1 MDSAAAAASRARMRN
16 RRAATADAA
25 QAAQAARPARGVAT
39 AAGRSPGARPLL
51 SVRGPS
57 AAPAPARRGA
67 QGRGAATRA
76 SRGRPATGAASGEL
90 GRGPAPAE
98 ARHRAA
104 AGPSTNRAT
113 GDRAQPGQ
121 ARPEGPPRRGL
132 GLRRRAR
139 AQRQAGRGLSAKRP
153 PQAARPATAPRPA
166 RGRARRRGAQP
177 RQGGERGRGRR
188 PRGRYAAGIQDS
200 SCKPPAAWGKLG
212 PLRGASWPVQ
222 AGGDPR
228 RGNPVRLLPLICW
241 PPGGRSRP
249 PVGQH
254 GEPPTW
260 CARVESRE
268 LERGGG
274 PVAYAARVW
283 PLWSVKSCRGSNR
296 ARHRRQGAARNP
308 GHRRGGGGLPPRLS
322 RVKAKAGRLRR
333 ALTLSAWGGV

>member
-1 MDSAAAAASRARMRN
+1 MLSGSITGSCTIQTRGRPILGPTPCLLPSPHGSQGKAGPWPACLGLAFARRWGLRSRRRQPPAAREAQKGGPPPLMRRKPHRRPALRAALQR
-16 RRAATADAA
+16 RRAAA
-25 QAAQAARPARGVAT
+25 PERGPSYPY
-39 AAGRSPGARPLL
+39 G
-51 SVRGPS
+51 GPS

-76 SRGRPATGAASGEL
+76 SRGRPATGAASGER

-98 ARHRAA
+98 ARYRAA

-222 AGGDPR
+222 AGVDPR
-228 RGNPVRLLPLICW
+228 RG
-241 PPGGRSRP
+241 
-249 PVGQH
+249 
-254 GEPPTW
+254 
-260 CARVESRE
+260 
-268 LERGGG
+268 
-274 PVAYAARVW
+274 
-283 PLWSVKSCRGSNR
+283 
-296 ARHRRQGAARNP
+296 
-308 GHRRGGGGLPPRLS
+308 
-322 RVKAKAGRLRR
+322 
-333 ALTLSAWGGV
+333 TLSGCCR